1 MRRLAL
7 GTAVWALVA
16 PGSTFGLGLGEI
28 EPRSALNQPLRAE
41 IRLVSADP
49 REVEDLVVRLA
60 PPALFERMGI
70 PRPPV
75 LTRLEFEPV
84 ALPDGGYR
92 IRVTSDGPV
101 REPFLNFLV
110 EASWPN
116 GRLVREYTLLLD
128 PPALFEQS
136 RPEPAAALAG
146 RGDDGRADGAGA
158 AGDSALPETHR
169 VRAGDTLWALGERF
183 RPGGDIT
190 VEQMMMALLRAN
202 PEAFGEGNINNLRR
216 GQVLRIPGRD
226 EVTRLSPAEARQAV
240 ARQNALWED
249 YRRQAAEAPR
259 PQTPAQGEGGDET
272 RPTAQG
278 EEGPSA
284 EEAAGGE
291 GQPPVAGLEIVAR
304 EAQGEGEVERLQ
316 RELALVRETTE
327 SRRQEAQELRER
339 IRELESL
346 LERQSRLL
354 GVTNEQLARLQ
365 ARMGPEDTAASE
377 PPAVETA
384 PPSGAESRG
393 EGATP
398 PAPDEGSG
406 EAPASSPA
414 PTPSPESPAAPEVQR
429 PSSPVASI
437 LQSPTLLGGIGVA
450 VLLLGAL
457 ALLMLRRLRG
467 AGAGEPEREP
477 PPVVVPERDRSTPAV
492 AAGAATAGLA
502 AGGPTAPAEA
512 DLNRPAGEDTQ
523 HTATE
528 FAAPAR
534 ESAPAPAP
542 AEGDAGEAPAS
553 REEGAPPQGTPT
565 AASQTLAQG
574 QNPDEVSNDDT
585 IAEADV
591 YLAYGLYT
599 QARELLETALEEH
612 PERLDYHFKLAETH
626 FSAHDADAFTRAA
639 TAMHER
645 LGDRPSA
652 LWERV
657 VTMGQELAPENPLF
671 GGAGAPQSSAASA
684 PEAPAG
690 ATSASG
696 PGLRDDLDETL
707 LQPRPQTEEGLGFG
721 SLAQEEGA
729 ATPPSGRDEDR
740 SPGLPALEDFDLDL
754 PEDLSTAGT
763 QPPGDT
769 DEEAPTRFLESG
781 ADRGDTASGSTLPT
795 LELERPS
802 GGPLGKEEEGQAGA
816 ASRGE
821 LPELDLDLDLDSAGL
836 GFELDGE
843 ESPTDEDR
851 EGAGREA
858 SFTEPSTTRFD
869 LEDFF
874 HEDEAGSA
882 GDEESLDEEDFVLG
896 DEIST
901 KLDLARAYI
910 DMGDAEGARTTLE
923 EVIAEGNEEQQQEAR
938 ELMQQIP

>member
-136 RPEPAAALAG
+136 RPEPAAALTG

-169 VRAGDTLWALGERF
+169 VRTGDTLWALGERF

-249 YRRQAAEAPR
+249 YRRQAAET
-259 PQTPAQGEGGDET
+259 PQPQAPAQGEDGGDA
-272 RPTAQG
+272 PSTAQ
-278 EEGPSA
+278 EEGPTPEKTA
-284 EEAAGGE
+284 PGE
-291 GQPPVAGLEIVAR
+291 GQAPVSGLEIVGR
-304 EAQGEGEVERLQ
+304 EAEGENEVERLQ

-327 SRRQEAQELRER
+327 SRRQEAQELRDR

-365 ARMGPEDTAASE
+365 ARMGAEGGAPQGET
-377 PPAVETA
+377 PAMDTA
-384 PPSGAESRG
+384 PPSGTGSEG
-393 EGATP
+393 EGVAS
-398 PAPDEGSG
+398 AVPDEGSG
-406 EAPASSPA
+406 AVEAPPPA
-414 PTPSPESPAAPEVQR
+414 PTPSPEAPETQR
-429 PSSPVASI
+429 PTSPVASI
-437 LQSPTLLGGIGVA
+437 LQSPTLLGGIGAA
-450 VLLLGAL
+450 VLLIGAL
-457 ALLMLRRLRG
+457 VLLMLRRMRG
-467 AGAGEPEREP
+467 TG
-477 PPVVVPERDRSTPAV
+477 
-492 AAGAATAGLA
+492 AAGATHAAPVAAADEPRTSPAMATGAVSTAALA
-502 AGGPTAPAEA
+502 AGGEATASAGTAEEEAAQVRDAGPSPVQGRTEPGEEASEA
-512 DLNRPAGEDTQ
+512 DRM
-523 HTATE
+523 
-528 FAAPAR
+528 
-534 ESAPAPAP
+534 
-542 AEGDAGEAPAS
+542 S
-553 REEGAPPQGTPT
+553 REEAPPEEVSPGTVPGEP
-565 AASQTLAQG
+565 G
-574 QNPDEVSNDDT
+574 QNLDEVSNDDT

-591 YLAYGLYT
+591 YLAYGLYP
-599 QARELLETALEEH
+599 QARELLESALGQS

-626 FSAHDADAFTRAA
+626 FAEQDADAFARVAS
-639 TAMHER
+639 AMHER

-657 VTMGQELAPENPLF
+657 VTMGQELVPENPLF
-671 GGAGAPQSSAASA
+671 GGTGEPQSEAVPTPESAPAASG
-684 PEAPAG
+684 G
-690 ATSASG
+690 ATTAAE
-696 PGLRDDLDETL
+696 PRFRDDLDETL
-707 LQPRPQTEEGLGFG
+707 LQPRSRPDEGARFESPG
-721 SLAQEEGA
+721 QEEA
-729 ATPPSGRDEDR
+729 AAPSPSGGDEDL
-740 SPGLPALEDFDLDL
+740 SSGLEDFDLDL
-754 PEDLSTAGT
+754 PEDLSAAEGAGPVAGT
-763 QPPGDT
+763 QSQGDR
-769 DEEAPTRFLESG
+769 DDAPTQRLDAG
-781 ADRGDTASGSTLPT
+781 AERGDPAAGSTLPT
-795 LELERPS
+795 LELEESPA
-802 GGPLGKEEEGQAGA
+802 GGPLGPLGEGQTGGD
-816 ASRGE
+816 SRTE

-843 ESPTDEDR
+843 ESPADEDR
-851 EGAGREA
+851 EEAGLEA
-858 SFTEPSTTRFD
+858 SSTEPSTRI

-874 HEDEAGSA
+874 SEYEAGSA
-882 GDEESLDEEDFVLG
+882 GDEASQEEEDFVLG